1 MKCMPIILINMCKNT
16 SSPHAGI
23 KPPTL
28 RMTMASPISRLRI
41 LQGSTLESQELKMR
55 YCMGTLRAHSMSFV
69 LHYKSFCWWHCLL
82 VRVLCIW
89 WSIIKERHLVT
100 NIQEVINDS
109 VSCWSL
115 ALRAQICIDQPS
127 RLLLLQCLF
136 FT

>member
-69 LHYKSFCWWHCLL
+69 LHILKNEDIIRTSNIVYSNSYNHLPWVYGIRQSLHS
-82 VRVLCIW
+82 VLSRAYQAIMKE
-89 WSIIKERHLVT
+89 II
-100 NIQEVINDS
+100 
-109 VSCWSL
+109 SCMI
-115 ALRAQICIDQPS
+115 RAS
-127 RLLLLQCLF
+127 
-136 FT
+136 